1 MNSELKKP
9 NSFKLLLEEHEEDFF
24 RIPEMTQHVRFFAT
38 RSQSKAQ
45 IVQDR
50 ITRSLRTYQS
60 TGDMVDTFFS
70 GMLGTVIGMTGG
82 STPPRGRRHLPPD
95 GGSF

>member
-1 MNSELKKP
+1 MNSEFEKP
-9 NSFKLLLEEHEEDFF
+9 NSFKLLLEEHENDFF

-45 IVQDR
+45 IMEAK

-60 TGDMVDTFFS
+60 TGNLLDTFFS
-70 GMLGTVIGMTGG
+70 GMVGTVIGMTGG
-82 STPPRGRRHLPPD
+82 STSPRGRRNLPPD
-95 GGSF
+95 GGSY